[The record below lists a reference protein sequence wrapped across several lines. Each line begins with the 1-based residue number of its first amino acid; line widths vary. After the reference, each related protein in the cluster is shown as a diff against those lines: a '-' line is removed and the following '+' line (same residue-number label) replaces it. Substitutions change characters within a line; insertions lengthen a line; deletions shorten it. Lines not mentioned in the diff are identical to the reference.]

1 MAEAGIALAVGGVLV
16 LLGFM
21 NVVFAISP
29 DGRRYL
35 SAGRG
40 EAVSMPFVLRWLLPA
55 ICKDSVTRWR
65 WSTTLHL
72 LALPPLITVWLEPWV
87 PDSRLR
93 VVGGLMVCGLSGIWR
108 IHLRWPVLVDAAAM
122 TWAVASAVAFQKG
135 VPLLGVALALVS
147 GAIKESG
154 PVFAAC
160 YAWNPLALVALV
172 APLARRLTAKVGD
185 DLMGQPHVT
194 HQPLTASRVHHLGKW
209 FDPKVM
215 LLPWGAGVLA
225 VLADDGLVVPMLVV
239 TLTLAYGQT
248 IIATD
253 TSRLYQ
259 WAAPPVILAAI
270 SVIPDKW
277 AIALLVAHLF
287 NPWAGSAEV

>member
-1 MAEAGIALAVGGVLV
+1 MAEIGIVLAVGTFLV
-16 LLGFM
+16 LLGMM
-21 NVVFAISP
+21 NVIPAISP

-40 EAVSMPFVLRWLLPA
+40 EPVSMPFALRWLLPTLCRDRIA
-55 ICKDSVTRWR
+55 LWR

-72 LALPPLITVWLEPWV
+72 LALPVLVTIWLEPWI
-87 PDSRLR
+87 PDARLR
-93 VVGGLMVCGLSGIWR
+93 VTGGLMICGLSGVWR

-122 TWAVASAVAFQKG
+122 TWAVAAAVAFQKG
-135 VPLLGVALALVS
+135 MPILGVGLALVS
-147 GAIKESG
+147 GSIKESG

-172 APLARRLTAKVGD
+172 GPLARRLTVRTGE

-194 HQPLTASRVHHLGKW
+194 HQPLIASRVHHLGKW

-215 LLPWGAGVLA
+215 ILPWGAGVLA
-225 VLADDGLVVPMLVV
+225 VLAEDARFLPMLIV
-239 TLTLAYGQT
+239 TLALAYGQT
-248 IIATD
+248 VIATD

-259 WAAPPVILAAI
+259 WAAPPVILAAV
-270 SVIPDKW
+270 SVIPDEW
-277 AIALLVAHLF
+277 AIALLIAHLF
-287 NPWAGSAEV
+287 NPWAGTAEV